1 MVTKGIIKS
10 IDLLGNT
17 CTVHIPFFET
27 AGNDPI
33 IETATVSNTPGSYNG
48 YKVGDVVYVAFEDG
62 SMSNPVII
70 GKLYLGTEKEKADPR
85 GIMNVEES
93 TATKK
98 ATLPADA
105 SLAADIDK
113 SVPNTTVPYSSLSSI
128 ANNLNS
134 LNTEVGQMDRDYGN
148 RFKQVISSID
158 EQGTEFTTKIEQTN
172 EKIEL
177 TAKTLR
183 EDLEG
188 KLEQTEAD
196 FKIEADEISAEVAKK
211 LNSETTATIKTLGW
225 SLTDEE
231 WLIKAKDTVNRDV
244 NNDGIIDEND
254 AKEFPIFKVTR
265 SGVEISGDLK
275 LTGYS
280 KETTITYTQTDSN
293 TEVPKATPTDEDDY
307 EWTDTLP
314 TWVDGKYIW
323 QKTTITKWEYNE
335 EKDEWEDT
343 VASEKIVCLSGASAA
358 SYWLNCSTKT
368 HCGTQQKDTIEVTA
382 MLKVGTSIEQE
393 DLAAT
398 LFYRYSGVETW
409 TPAELEVV
417 DEESG
422 TTATLT
428 HKISLSSVEDKTLEI
443 LAKRNDKEYIRETIL
458 FSPLNTPIL
467 IFNKDTGKLD
477 YDSYGVE
484 KISEDEVA
492 TVTAT
497 VLLNNKEVPL
507 VSWEWQ
513 LNHCNVVDESS
524 IYTETLHI
532 SEIDEAVDSAEAV
545 CTATYQDNLGNNK
558 TLSKTFTVIKN
569 KSGKATYKIDIFNA
583 SVNLSASETGRLS
596 EEILAS
602 LPVLTTHTLSCY
614 YGDTLLD
621 IEECADEYASIWE
634 SISDN
639 KFRVKYLATNV
650 TVQENVDGN
659 QLSFAVGTLSDTSG
673 TIIYELYRGL
683 VKVATGQFE
692 VSKRIQGVSATSYW
706 IDYSAMVHRGLNQQD
721 TITITGFK
729 KIGNSPQEINIDLAI
744 RYGWRQL
751 GGGFDEYSDVAY
763 GQITIQPLNFK
774 NVDLIIETGEV
785 KDGEFTANGYNILTY
800 SPINTPVL
808 NLSRDSASLAYTSG
822 GTKIGTDTVSSIAA
836 VYLDG
841 QILSTGVSYEWSTS
855 TDVEPL
861 YDGNSNLIGSK
872 LTISTLTSDTQTFTC
887 TATIDNQALFREPV
901 TLTKTFTVSKQLQ
914 GVSILSQTT
923 YYAIIKPG
931 VGNIKEPFYNSYTNN
946 IVWAVRAQTGNSE
959 RDLTANSEVIGA
971 LESNTTT
978 NKWSSTPP
986 EHTPDTIAQNWKY
999 WTTVKTEYSSGNPA
1013 FSPPIVNADLSGV
1026 YELAQGKTTTYYGS
1040 LEPTRN
1046 KTLADSQPGK
1056 YVYKKNLKEE
1066 DCWFD
1071 TGYTEVTAEVLATLD
1086 LASKYINYYVGSGT
1100 PKVKVT
1106 RDNYNKAQIL
1116 GLTITPKTT
1125 KAYTCGALKQC
1136 TEVAEDG
1143 TATWEDRDGEL
1154 VTNKL
1159 TATYINAL
1167 DITAKQ
1173 IEVIDTANNTLF
1185 KADGLTANPSVQIAG
1200 FNVEQNTL
1208 TTGSAA
1214 NGNLIKI
1221 NSDNINNCKILE
1233 LSTAEKNA
1241 SFTLGA
1247 DQFIT
1252 TFKKNSELSSITAEG
1267 GDSVSNLLTFYT
1279 TNGVG
1284 DGHTFYAAN
1293 KIIFTQDIPSI
1304 TLYLQAP
1311 NTEATVNGN
1320 TDAIIAS
1327 RLFDKDY
1334 EGELPTSAD
1343 AVDEYGI
1350 STVALAV
1357 TGTSTIKA
1365 VTYTNVLAGQC
1376 VYIVYHH
1383 LSDNHATSNRA
1394 CFYLVPSVRF
1404 SVGENFQVLADGT
1417 VYAKNLFLTTPTTV
1431 DTFGGNFDYGDDA
1444 AGTLAAMS
1452 AKVNHIEVTDTEG
1465 AIVFKADGRDDSHTN
1480 NVQIGGFDVTGNTI
1494 TTGANE
1500 NIVTISS
1507 NPYFS
1512 VKDVPFAEFKSKLS
1526 SDAKD
1531 VFYDYN
1537 SSNTYKYHTN
1547 SIFKFSEDS
1556 EVHDSINGDNIKY
1569 KKYSST
1575 NAGVHASLSIIKV
1588 IFNQVIDKLDLYL
1601 HSGQVSGSNHEDY
1614 AWASNAN
1621 VSTCDFGLR
1630 GSSINDGRKGTTA
1643 NKANQYVKVTYTDLT
1658 KDSYIYIAYRKGTSS
1673 TNNEPINTAADA
1685 GSFYMPLN
1693 ILTPRLTI
1701 GENFEV
1707 MSDGTTYASNL
1718 YLNSD
1723 SSTTVAGE
1731 LAAIS
1736 ANLSHIVVET
1746 TTTPKQVL
1754 FEADGRDTTADSAR
1768 VKVGGFNVSA
1778 NNLSAGSDT
1787 NYVELGTE
1795 AIRLGGTTDSA
1806 APFYVKKDGTFKAES
1821 GQIGGWE
1828 IGEGGSG
1835 GKILFKRVEG
1845 DVSTTAGMAALDSDN
1860 HVTFW
1865 AGCPAG
1871 KTPWEY
1877 NAQGENYDYSTV
1889 TPFFVTNQGKL
1900 HAISGEI
1907 GPFSL
1912 NSSGLFFS
1920 QNNQTFSMSD
1930 TGLTITGSPFAAQLG
1945 NLSITHTS
1953 TDGTKLS
1960 TSGKLILGGANNTE
1974 IQLMSDNNSTA
1985 KRYDVTANFR
1995 TDPYWFVK
2003 WGFSDGKCTV
2013 HCFGLSEPPLYPFE
2027 VKIWYE
2033 WSDGESGEVSTW
2045 YTPNDYGERD
2055 LVTQR
2060 KDKTVYYG
2068 KWKFKTVYSDWSG
2081 SYNAND
2087 IQKNNTGWDGSVVG
2101 GASQTQ
2107 ANDNIVTKGNLVSSS
2122 TSYNLGL
2129 LDREWNYVYSV
2140 NGVTSSD
2147 RKLKEN
2153 ITDMDSKFSKSL
2165 IEGLQPKAYKF
2176 KTAATPR
2183 IHYGFIAQDVEEL
2196 LKTLGTTPNEVG
2208 LVCKSIPGEPDSEN
2222 NRYALNYTNLIAP
2235 MVSTIQQLSQTV
2247 DKQEARI
2254 TELEEVIKKLKIE

>member
-729 KIGNSPQEINIDLAI
+729 KFGNSPQEINTDLAI

-931 VGNIKEPFYNSYTNN
+931 VGNIKEPFYNSYTNK

-1013 FSPPIVNADLSGV
+1013 FSTPIVNADLSGV

-1125 KAYTCGALKQC
+1125 MAYTCGALKQC
-1136 TEVAEDG
+1136 TEVAGDG

-1167 DITAKQ
+1167 DITAQQ
-1173 IEVIDTANNTLF
+1173 IEIKNGTDTLF
-1185 KADGLTANPSVQIAG
+1185 KADGLTANPNVQIAG

-1208 TTGSAA
+1208 TTGSAE

-1241 SFTLGA
+1241 SFTLSA

-1252 TFKKNSELSSITAEG
+1252 AFKKNSELSSITVEG
-1267 GDSVSNLLTFYT
+1267 GGTVSNLLTFYT

-1284 DGHTFYAAN
+1284 DGRTFYVAN

-1320 TDAIIAS
+1320 TDTIIAS
-1327 RLFDKDY
+1327 RLFAKDY
-1334 EGELPTSAD
+1334 EGEIPTSAD

-1431 DTFGGNFDYGDDA
+1431 DTFSGNSDYGDDA

-1512 VKDVPFAEFKSKLS
+1512 VKDVPFAEFESKLS
-1526 SDAKD
+1526 SDAKA

-1547 SIFKFSEDS
+1547 SIFKFSENS

-1588 IFNQVIDKLDLYL
+1588 IFNQAIDKLELYL

-1630 GSSINDGRKGTTA
+1630 GSSINDGRKGSTA
-1643 NKANQYVKVTYTDLT
+1643 TKANQYVKVTYTDLT
-1658 KDSYIYIAYRKGTSS
+1658 KDSYIYIAYRKGTSNK
-1673 TNNEPINTAADA
+1673 NNEPINTAADI

-1718 YLNSD
+1718 YLKSD

-1736 ANLSHIVVET
+1736 ANLNKLTITEQDNASKI
-1746 TTTPKQVL
+1746 L
-1754 FEADGRDTTADSAR
+1754 FKADGTNTNNDE
-1768 VKVGGFNVSA
+1768 KVQIGGFKVTSNK
-1778 NNLSAGSDT
+1778 LFAGSGTD
-1787 NYVELGTE
+1787 YVEFGTE
-1795 AIRLGGTTDSA
+1795 AIKLGGDDSDEDNA
-1806 APFYVKKDGTFKAES
+1806 APFSVTKAGYLTAES
-1821 GQIGGWE
+1821 GTIGGFE
-1828 IGEGGSG
+1828 I
-1835 GKILFKRVEG
+1835 
-1845 DVSTTAGMAALDSDN
+1845 T
-1860 HVTFW
+1860 
-1865 AGCPAG
+1865 
-1871 KTPWEY
+1871 KTCLKSS
-1877 NAQGENYDYSTV
+1877 NNDLQLLSNGQIIA
-1889 TPFFVTNQGKL
+1889 K
-1900 HAISGEI
+1900 SGEI
-1907 GPFSL
+1907 GGF
-1912 NSSGLFFS
+1912 
-1920 QNNQTFSMSD
+1920 
-1930 TGLTITGSPFAAQLG
+1930 QLASNG
-1945 NLSITHTS
+1945 FIKPDHLSITSESAFFETASFNLNNDVVIYNDNTNKVDNAYTS
-1953 TDGTKLS
+1953 YITTTGKRHFEIKNAGGAGIRFKADSANEAVTQNITFSYKRYNAPSTEPGSEYATIMDEFLDIEYKIDGTGTLISPLTFILYYRYTHGMTSWVGDDLTTETKEISVTIPVGQNSGTCGTVRIFITTDVWNYCEMHGIS
-1960 TSGKLILGGANNTE
+1960 T
-1974 IQLMSDNNSTA
+1974 NNSTNNSDFSETA
-1985 KRYDVTANFR
+1985 KISTVNINTSNNILYSLGSFCPFTTATADSGYLLGDDSHVWR
-1995 TDPYWFVK
+1995 TIRAYTASITT
-2003 WGFSDGKCTV
+2003 SDRR
-2013 HCFGLSEPPLYPFE
+2013 E
-2027 VKIWYE
+2027 
-2033 WSDGESGEVSTW
+2033 
-2045 YTPNDYGERD
+2045 
-2055 LVTQR
+2055 
-2060 KDKTVYYG
+2060 
-2068 KWKFKTVYSDWSG
+2068 
-2081 SYNAND
+2081 
-2087 IQKNNTGWDGSVVG
+2087 KNN
-2101 GASQTQ
+2101 
-2107 ANDNIVTKGNLVSSS
+2107 I
-2122 TSYNLGL
+2122 
-2129 LDREWNYVYSV
+2129 
-2140 NGVTSSD
+2140 
-2147 RKLKEN
+2147 
-2153 ITDMDSKFSKSL
+2153 KSL
-2165 IEGLQPKAYKF
+2165 ETRHEDFFDGLVPVTFIYEHADSGR
-2176 KTAATPR
+2176 T
-2183 IHYGFIAQDVEEL
+2183 HLGFIAQDVEKAL
-2196 LKTLGTTPNEVG
+2196 LTAGFSTSEFAGLCIGNDDNKTYG
-2208 LVCKSIPGEPDSEN
+2208 L
-2222 NRYALNYTNLIAP
+2222 RYEEFIALNTNQ
-2235 MVSTIQQLSQTV
+2235 IQKLKKRV
-2247 DKQEARI
+2247 ADQEARI
-2254 TELEEVIKKLKIE
+2254 TELEDIIKKLKTE